1 MRGLDLMLWG
11 IVIVFG
17 GGALLL
23 GISLVYEVIRY
34 RRAMRGTEE

>member
-1 MRGLDLMLWG
+1 MHGLDVMLWG

-23 GISLVYEVIRY
+23 AISIIREAI
-34 RRAMRGTEE
+34 RCSRLMRGEED

>member
-1 MRGLDLMLWG
+1 MRGLDVMLWG

-23 GISLVYEVIRY
+23 AGSIIHEVIRY
-34 RRAMRGTEE
+34 RRLMRGKER